1 MSYQPP
7 PGPVPTFQVPPP
19 PVPPAPPAP
28 AKAPRRR
35 GIIGVGVVLLL
46 AGLVA
51 GGVMFALS
59 TKAVNDTV
67 KKFARAPVGCTT
79 TLQFEKK
86 AVFTIFV
93 ETKGA
98 ALDVG
103 GDCSGNGSSYDRAAG
118 APPTVS
124 LSMVDSKD
132 TAVALADS
140 SSFSYDTGDY
150 RGSAVQQVTIAQPGT
165 YRLTVQSKDTDFAIA
180 IGGDPEADARRM
192 KYIGA
197 TAVAAGLLLGV
208 LLMLIG
214 LRRRTPPPPSGDDV
228 GTWPPSG
235 APGTP
240 AAPPA
245 PPAPVAPM
253 APAPF
258 QVPTTPPGTHA
269 PGSPLPPPPPPGAP
283 GGWGSTR

>member
-7 PGPVPTFQVPPP
+7 PGPVPTFQIPPP
-19 PVPPAPPAP
+19 PVPPPPPAP
-28 AKAPRRR
+28 AKPTRRR
-35 GIIGVGVVLLL
+35 GLVGVGVVLLL
-46 AGLVA
+46 VGLVA

-59 TKAVNDTV
+59 TKATGDTV

-93 ETKGA
+93 ETKGV

-103 GDCSGNGSSYDRAAG
+103 GDCSGNGSSYNRAA
-118 APPTVS
+118 APPPTVS
-124 LSMVDSKD
+124 LSMVDSSD
-132 TAVALADS
+132 TAVTLADS

-150 RGSAVQQVTIAQPGT
+150 RGAAVQEVTINQPGT

-208 LLMLIG
+208 LLMLLG
-214 LRRRTPPPPSGDDV
+214 LRRRTPPPPSTVDEGS
-228 GTWPPSG
+228 WPL
-235 APGTP
+235 A
-240 AAPPA
+240 AAPTPVVPA
-245 PPAPVAPM
+245 TA

-258 QVPTTPPGTHA
+258 QVPTTPPGTPV
-269 PGSPLPPPPPPGAP
+269 PGSQLPPPPPPGAP
-283 GGWGSTR
+283 GGWGTTR

>member
-1 MSYQPP
+1 
-7 PGPVPTFQVPPP
+7 
-19 PVPPAPPAP
+19 
-28 AKAPRRR
+28 
-35 GIIGVGVVLLL
+35 VLLF

-59 TKAVNDTV
+59 TKAVGDTV

-86 AVFTIFV
+86 AVFTIYV

-118 APPTVS
+118 AAPTVS
-124 LSMVDSKD
+124 LSMVDAKD
-132 TAVALADS
+132 AAVTLADS

-150 RGSAVQQVTIAQPGT
+150 RGAAVQQVTITEPGN

-208 LLMLIG
+208 LLMLLG
-214 LRRRTPPPPSGDDV
+214 MRRRTPPPPPTEDV
-228 GTWPPSG
+228 AAWT
-235 APGTP
+235 AAA

-245 PPAPVAPM
+245 PPM
-253 APAPF
+253 APTPF
-258 QVPTTPPGTHA
+258 QVPTTPPGTPPAA
-269 PGSPLPPPPPPGAP
+269 PLPGAQLPPPPPPGAP
-283 GGWGSTR
+283 GGWGTSR

>member
-1 MSYQPP
+1 M
-7 PGPVPTFQVPPP
+7 
-19 PVPPAPPAP
+19 
-28 AKAPRRR
+28 
-35 GIIGVGVVLLL
+35 LLL

-51 GGVMFALS
+51 GGVMFVLS
-59 TKAVNDTV
+59 TKAVGDTV

-93 ETKGA
+93 ETKGV

-118 APPTVS
+118 AEPTVS
-124 LSMVDSKD
+124 LSIVDSKD
-132 TAVALADS
+132 APVALADS
-140 SSFSYDTGDY
+140 SSFSYDTGDF
-150 RGSAVQQVTIAQPGT
+150 RGAAVQQVAITQPGT

-208 LLMLIG
+208 LLMLLG
-214 LRRRTPPPPSGDDV
+214 LRRRTPPPPSTDDL
-228 GTWPPSG
+228 GSWPSL
-235 APGTP
+235 PGTP
-240 AAPPA
+240 AAPA
-245 PPAPVAPM
+245 VQAATAAPVAPV

-258 QVPTTPPGTHA
+258 QVPTTPPGTPA

>member
-7 PGPVPTFQVPPP
+7 PGPVPTFHVPPP

-28 AKAPRRR
+28 LKPQRRR
-35 GIIGVGVVLLL
+35 GIIGVGAVLLL
-46 AGLVA
+46 AGLIA
-51 GGVMFALS
+51 GGVMFVLS

-118 APPTVS
+118 EPPTVS
-124 LSMVDSKD
+124 LNLVDSTD
-132 TAVALADS
+132 TAITLSVG

-150 RGSAVQQVTIAQPGT
+150 RGSAVQQVTITQPGT
-165 YRLTVQSKDTDFAIA
+165 YRLTVESKDTDFAIA
-180 IGGDPEADARRM
+180 IGGDPDADARRM

-208 LLMLIG
+208 LLMFLG
-214 LRRRTPPPPSGDDV
+214 MRRRTPPPPAGDDV
-228 GTWPPSG
+228 AAWPSAPSTPT
-235 APGTP
+235 AATAP
-240 AAPPA
+240 AAS
-245 PPAPVAPM
+245 VASSGTV
-253 APAPF
+253 APF
-258 QVPTTPPGTHA
+258 QVPTTPPGTPT